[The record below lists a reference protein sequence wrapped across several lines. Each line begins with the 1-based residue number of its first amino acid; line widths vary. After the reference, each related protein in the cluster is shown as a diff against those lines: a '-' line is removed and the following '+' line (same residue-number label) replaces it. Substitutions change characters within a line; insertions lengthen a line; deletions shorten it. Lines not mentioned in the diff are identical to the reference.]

1 MPSEDLWDESLSPE
15 QYRPVGLDL
24 AIPEQELR
32 IQWADGATSRF
43 SMRFLRQHCP
53 CAACR
58 TEREKQAESRSLLP
72 VLSPAQ
78 AAAASATCTGGH
90 LVGNYALQLDWSDG
104 HSTGIYDFRL
114 LRSWHTLNS

>member
-1 MPSEDLWDESLSPE
+1 MPQEDLWDVTLRPE
-15 QYRPVGLDL
+15 QYRPAGLDL
-24 AIPEQELR
+24 AIAEQELR
-32 IQWADGATSRF
+32 IQWADGTASRF
-43 SMRFLRQHCP
+43 SARFLRHNCP

-58 TEREKQAESRSLLP
+58 TEREKQAESKALLP

-104 HSTGIYDFRL
+104 HSSGIYDFRL
-114 LRSWHTLNS
+114 LRSWHGLKA